1 MGRTYSSLTYH
12 LIFSTK
18 CRRRTI
24 RTEFRERLYQYIG
37 GIIRDKDGV
46 LLEIGGVEDHVHL
59 LAAIPAN
66 MSVSDMLRF
75 IKSNS
80 SGWVNE
86 TFSPSQPFAWQP
98 GYGAFTVSH
107 SQKPVVR
114 TYIQNQERHHQT
126 KLFKDEYLQILAAH
140 EIEYDPRF
148 VFEEEHH
155 G

>member
-1 MGRTYSSLTYH
+1 MGRTYTSLTYH

-18 CRRRTI
+18 YRRKII
-24 RTEFRERLYQYIG
+24 RTEFREQLYQYIG
-37 GIIRDKDGV
+37 GIIREKDGV
-46 LLEIGGVEDHVHL
+46 LLEIGGVEDHVHIMVGF
-59 LAAIPAN
+59 AATI
-66 MSVSDMLRF
+66 SVSDMLRF

-86 TFSPSQPFAWQP
+86 TIKPMDKFAWQP

-107 SQKPVVR
+107 SQKPTVR
-114 TYIQNQERHHQT
+114 SYIQTQEQHHQ
-126 KLFKDEYLQILAAH
+126 KKSFEDEFIQILVAH
-140 EIEYDPRF
+140 GIEYDPKF